1 MCSSDLSGI
10 WHGIGITFLL
20 WGLLHGITLVLC
32 KICRTQIAKVP
43 KFIRWGVTFVLV
55 NAYWVLFRAE
65 SFAEAIVV
73 WKGMAKVWTVKLFF
87 TPEYM
92 TRLKLIAFQ
101 NNKIT
106 LGILVAACLIA
117 FLLPNSMQ
125 LAEKSRKNVG
135 MAILI
140 AGILLAA
147 VFLISTQNA
156 ASSLYF
162 NF

>member
-1 MCSSDLSGI
+1 
-10 WHGIGITFLL
+10 
-20 WGLLHGITLVLC
+20 
-32 KICRTQIAKVP
+32 
-43 KFIRWGVTFVLV
+43 
-55 NAYWVLFRAE
+55 
-65 SFAEAIVV
+65 
-73 WKGMAKVWTVKLFF
+73 MAKVWTVKLFF

-135 MAILI
+135 MALLI